1 MVESNMVESQILG
14 SIYGMIDQFIS
25 FIPTLIAVILLAVI
39 GWIAGKVLGNIGS
52 KILDKIGLDDL
63 IDRTAIGDMIIKAE
77 MNTVGLFA
85 AIIRWFIYLIFA
97 VIIIDLLNIQ
107 VVALFI
113 TQIIT
118 YIPLIATALFIL
130 VFGLLIVDFIA
141 GIIKNVLIATGVDE
155 KIMASALGETMKA
168 GNIMASGII
177 SGLVKLFGYLLFIT
191 AAIEILQF
199 TMLTAFMMSVM
210 NYLPSLFIGVIILL
224 VGLLAIDFFM
234 DYIQA
239 TMKGMKVE
247 GVDIVLPLMRGFLFL
262 IIILM
267 ALDVML
273 VNTSIFYV
281 FLEPLAWGFAI
292 VVAFKWGV
300 KEAIVAYAQAK
311 K

>member
-1 MVESNMVESQILG
+1 MVESRILE
-14 SIYGMIDQFIS
+14 SIYGIIDQFIG
-25 FIPTLIAVILLAVI
+25 FIPILLAVIVLAII
-39 GWIAGKVLGNIGS
+39 GWIAGKVLGNIIS

-63 IDRTAIGDMIIKAE
+63 INRTAVGDMIKKAE

-85 AIIRWFIYLIFA
+85 AIIRWFVYLIFA
-97 VIIIDLLNIQ
+97 VIIIELLQIQ
-107 VVALFI
+107 VAALFI

-130 VFGLLIVDFIA
+130 VLGLLIVDFIA
-141 GIIKNVLIATGVDE
+141 GIIKKVIIATGVDE
-155 KIMASALGETMKA
+155 KIMASAIGETMKA
-168 GNIMASGII
+168 GNITASGVI
-177 SGLVKLFGYLLFIT
+177 SGLVKLFGYILFIT

-199 TMLTAFMMSVM
+199 TMLTALLMSVV
-210 NYLPSLFIGVIILL
+210 NYLPSLFTGIIILL
-224 VGLLAIDFFM
+224 VGLLVIDFFM
-234 DYIQA
+234 DYIQT

-267 ALDVML
+267 ALDVMW
-273 VNTSIFYV
+273 VNTSILYV

-300 KEAIVAYAQAK
+300 KEALVAYMQAK

>member
-1 MVESNMVESQILG
+1 MVESQILE
-14 SIYGMIDQFIS
+14 SIYGIIDQFIS
-25 FIPTLIAVILLAVI
+25 FIPMLITVIVLAII
-39 GWIAGKVLGNIGS
+39 GLIAGKVLGRIGS

-63 IDRTAIGDMIIKAE
+63 IDKTAIGDMIKKAE

-85 AIIRWFIYLIFA
+85 AIIRWFVYLIF
-97 VIIIDLLNIQ
+97 VIIIIELLKIQ
-107 VVALFI
+107 VAALFI

-118 YIPLIATALFIL
+118 YIPLIASALFIL
-130 VFGLLIVDFIA
+130 VIGILIVDFIA
-141 GIIKNVLIATGVDE
+141 GIIKKVLIATGVDE
-155 KIMASALGETMKA
+155 NIMASAMGETMKA
-168 GNIMASGII
+168 GNITASGII

-191 AAIEILQF
+191 AAVEILQF
-199 TMLTAFMMSVM
+199 TMLTEFLMSVV
-210 NYLPSLFIGVIILL
+210 NYLPSLFTGIIILL
-224 VGLLAIDFFM
+224 VGLLVIDFFM
-234 DYIQA
+234 DFIQT

-247 GVDIVLPLMRGFLFL
+247 GVDIVLPIMRGFLFL

-300 KEAIVAYAQAK
+300 KEAVVAYAQAK

>member
-1 MVESNMVESQILG
+1 MEEYNVLDSQILG

-25 FIPTLIAVILLAVI
+25 FIPILIAVIFLAVI

-52 KILDKIGLDDL
+52 KILDKIGLDDM
-63 IDRTAIGDMIIKAE
+63 IDRTAIGDMIKKSE
-77 MNTVGLFA
+77 MNTIGLFA

-97 VIIIDLLNIQ
+97 VIIIELLNIQ
-107 VVALFI
+107 VAALFI

-130 VFGLLIVDFIA
+130 VLGLILVDFIA
-141 GIIKNVLIATGVDE
+141 GIIKKVLIATSVDE
-155 KIMASALGETMKA
+155 KIMASAMGETMKA
-168 GNIMASGII
+168 GNITASGVI
-177 SGLVKLFGYLLFIT
+177 SGLVKLFGYLLFII

-199 TMLTAFMMSVM
+199 KMLTEFLMSVV
-210 NYLPSLFIGVIILL
+210 NYLPSLFTGVIILL
-224 VGLLAIDFFM
+224 VGLLVIDFFM

-247 GVDIVLPLMRGFLFL
+247 GVDIVLPIMRGFLFL

-300 KEAIVAYAQAK
+300 KEALVAYMQAK

>member
-1 MVESNMVESQILG
+1 MVESQIL
-14 SIYGMIDQFIS
+14 SSVYGMIDQFIS
-25 FIPTLIAVILLAVI
+25 FIPILIAVIFLAVI

-63 IDRTAIGDMIIKAE
+63 IDKTAIGDMIKKAE

-97 VIIIDLLNIQ
+97 LIIIDLLNIE
-107 VVALFI
+107 VAAIFI

-118 YIPLIATALFIL
+118 YIPLIATALFVL
-130 VFGLLIVDFIA
+130 VLGLVIVDFIA
-141 GIIKNVLIATGVDE
+141 GIIKKVLIATSVDD
-155 KIMASALGETMKA
+155 KIMTSALGETMKA
-168 GNIMASGII
+168 GNITASGVI
-177 SGLVKLFGYLLFIT
+177 SGLVRLFGYLLFIS
-191 AAIEILQF
+191 AAMEILQF
-199 TMLTAFMMSVM
+199 KMLTAFMMSIV
-210 NYLPSLFIGVIILL
+210 NYLPSLFTGIIILL

-234 DYIQA
+234 DYVQT

-247 GVDIVLPLMRGFLFL
+247 GVDIFLPLMRGFLFL

-267 ALDVML
+267 SLDVML

-300 KEAIVAYAQAK
+300 KEALVAYTMAK